1 MHIVSLLIAVALFS
15 GCVTPVRT
23 DSLPPAAQAS
33 PAPVTG
39 RPLAPS
45 EARAEF
51 SDLYQ
56 SLQSAHYDLFA
67 YRSRE
72 EYDRVFAATLEQIA
86 APATTLDLVR
96 IFQPF
101 VAYGDIGHSRIDFP
115 VQEYRAA
122 AGRNDRII
130 PVDLRFDGGR
140 ALIAHNYSD
149 DPRLA
154 PGTEVVALNG
164 RPIQHERAA
173 VARYVSGESE
183 YLVNAQLDEMFPRWM
198 WVDRGS
204 VPSVTFEVRA
214 ASSDSVNAVTVP
226 GMPIGEVETRKREWT
241 TAAHRRELQ
250 LLDGGLAYLRPGPF
264 YNTDG
269 GDSMEVSSFRQFV
282 DDSFE
287 KLLRAGTTDLI
298 VDLRNN
304 PGGDNSFSDLVVSWI
319 ADRPFRFASEFRI
332 KASPQTMAA
341 YRSAAGGIAHQ
352 MHQAMAARE
361 NGDRFLFQIPFA
373 RPREGRRFHGRVF
386 VIVNRYSFSNS
397 ASMAAV
403 IQDYGFGQIMG
414 EETADLPTSYAS
426 SVQFT
431 LPRSGI
437 PVTYPKSYLVR
448 PSGDRS
454 PRGVRPDFP
463 IANQAPGGKG
473 DPVLEEAIAIIRRAS
488 PETGRR

>member
-1 MHIVSLLIAVALFS
+1 MQIVSLLIVVALIT

-23 DSLPPAAQAS
+23 DAIAPAFEVS

-39 RPLAPS
+39 RPLTPD

-72 EYDRVFAATLEQIA
+72 EYDRVFAETRERIV
-86 APATTLDLVR
+86 APATALDLVR

-101 VAYGDIGHSRIDFP
+101 VAFGGIGHSRIEFP
-115 VQEYRAA
+115 VQEYRSA
-122 AGRNDRII
+122 AGREDRLI
-130 PVDLRFDGGR
+130 PVDLRFERGR

-149 DPRLA
+149 DPRLQ
-154 PGTEVVALNG
+154 PGTEVLSLNG
-164 RPIQHERAA
+164 RPIQEERAA
-173 VARYVSGESE
+173 IARYVSGESE

-214 ASSDSVNAVTVP
+214 ASSGSVDAVMVP
-226 GMPIGEVETRKREWT
+226 GLPIGEVETRKREWT

-250 LLDGGLAYLRPGPF
+250 LLDGGVAYLRPGPF

-269 GDSMEVSSFRQFV
+269 GDSMDVASFRRFV
-282 DDSFE
+282 DASFE
-287 KLLRAGTTDLI
+287 RLIQAGTTDLI

-341 YRSAAGGIAHQ
+341 YRSASGGVAQQ
-352 MHQAMAARE
+352 MYQAMAARE
-361 NGDRFLFQIPFA
+361 NGDRFLFEIPFA
-373 RPREGRRFHGRVF
+373 RPREGLRFHGRVF

-403 IQDYGFGQIMG
+403 IQDYGFGQIVG

-437 PVTYPKSYLVR
+437 LVTFPKSYFLR
-448 PSGDRS
+448 PNGDRS

-463 IANQAPGGKG
+463 IVSPLPGAKG
-473 DPVLEEAIAIIRRAS
+473 DPVLEEALVIVRRGA
-488 PETGRR
+488 